1 MNRLARVAAWAT
13 ACALAAPF
21 AVPALAQII
30 TANVAFPKEATSTA
44 INGTIKG
51 DQTRDYVVRAAAGQV
66 MSVRLNGAPIVYFN
80 VLAPGSNDAA
90 IHTGSMDGN
99 TFNGTLSASGAYKI
113 RVYQMRASARRGET
127 GSYRLAISVTGSG
140 ANAGASGSRQG
151 SIAGIQGMDGIR
163 AFDELRARGFANV
176 DSFSSGNTLYGVY
189 YYRPARLCV
198 QTTAADNWIVD
209 IRDIKT
215 HPKCR

>member
-1 MNRLARVAAWAT
+1 MKLSKVW
-13 ACALAAPF
+13 ALAVCAAIAVPF
-21 AVPALAQII
+21 AVPAVAQII
-30 TANVAFPKEATSTA
+30 TANVAFPKGATSTA

-51 DQTRDYVVRAAAGQV
+51 EQTRDYVVRANAGQT

-80 VLAPGSNDAA
+80 ILPPGSDGMA
-90 IHTGSMDGN
+90 IHIGSIAGN
-99 TFNGTLSASGAYKI
+99 SFSGTLSTSGAYKI

-127 GSYRLAISVTGSG
+127 GSYRLSISVTGGS
-140 ANAGASGSRQG
+140 ANAGSGGSRQG
-151 SIAGIQGMDGIR
+151 SIAGIQGMDGIK

-176 DSFSSGNTLYGVY
+176 DSFSSGNSLYGIY

-198 QTTAADNWIVD
+198 QTTAANNRILD